1 MSMVREERR
10 ESFNIREGDIFRIR
24 AGTTAYLV
32 NKGNS
37 ERLVLAK
44 LLVPVN
50 TPGNFEVQ
58 NKIKHCLGVFM
69 FTIYILYTTVCKCLI
84 LIKK

>member
-1 MSMVREERR
+1 MVREERR

-32 NKGNS
+32 NKDNN

-44 LLVPVN
+44 LIQPVN
-50 TPGNFEVQ
+50 TPGNFEV
-58 NKIKHCLGVFM
+58 
-69 FTIYILYTTVCKCLI
+69 
-84 LIKK
+84 